1 MAKGFAQVIV
11 VIKAILTRV
20 IFATHGLVAIWR
32 VTQIK
37 NDPYYWYLC
46 ASILALMFEGV
57 FTLTIKKNQ
66 EWKWF
71 CPSVFFYLCS
81 VVPAIWLLEVDKFD
95 KKLLL
100 KLAEKHNQTA
110 INKDK
115 LPPEVFTAIENLNLG
130 VQLDILKD
138 LDEETWATVIEQLL
152 MLILIIG
159 RWMLPKGGLTR
170 DQLSQLLLVYIGTAA
185 DIIEF
190 FDSFKDDKI
199 ASRRILCLL
208 ILSIW
213 SWSLLQFT
221 FVLTA
226 TKSRR
231 TRITA
236 DIDPPKPK
244 FVNGIYKVKEVCCS
258 IDVWGILINII
269 LQDAPFLIFR
279 MLLITY
285 YKIISY
291 MNIFFTCKNTLVIIL
306 QFYRLYVVQQEKNK
320 EISKMAKA
328 TVSGNLAKAVERAA
342 FMGPTADPKIKA
354 GRNVASA
361 AAASGKKAGASNT
374 KKGQQSSS
382 GGQPKKHRSQDSIT
396 SQAQTNNRV
405 LEAARRERA
414 KTGRRKS
421 LSTSNLPTG
430 IEEAFIPPQ
439 TDRVEEDDLE
449 MAMSGSVLS
458 GTNDSQEEE
467 ESDVPLDEI
476 SFTSERPTRKNRKI
490 RMSENPGIYKISGSR
505 SSETSSHQG
514 HGRCRQDT
522 GYSSSSRDSANSSR
536 RGRIVNGG
544 SRTGRAAPS
553 NANRSRTRNAVQ
565 RRRQIIAKELN
576 SIEFGGMLEKISST
590 STSEEFENERIF
602 QRRAA
607 ICAVF
612 SLFVTIFILCMVA
625 IYGGINPRGLIL
637 RETFRVANSTK
648 PKTTTTP
655 TPPNTTDDLPEG
667 SPTVS
672 LHVITLPPSQA
683 QPEHNL
689 NDTNDNNN
697 KGLAVGVLDFSNN
710 NTSNTTEDG
719 DDFFPT
725 ATFSST
731 ATSMNVTLDNLMY
744 EHNTTTDPQNTDTD
758 NDLNVTSIVKPD
770 HGEEFHPFPSPNAIG
785 GGGEISAFTPSR
797 LQQKNAVKE
806 TSVLP
811 DFVRHSRRKVK
822 RLYGFLLQEF
832 SSLRRQ

>member
-565 RRRQIIAKELN
+565 R
-576 SIEFGGMLEKISST
+576 
-590 STSEEFENERIF
+590 
-602 QRRAA
+602 
-607 ICAVF
+607 
-612 SLFVTIFILCMVA
+612 
-625 IYGGINPRGLIL
+625 
-637 RETFRVANSTK
+637 
-648 PKTTTTP
+648 
-655 TPPNTTDDLPEG
+655 
-667 SPTVS
+667 
-672 LHVITLPPSQA
+672 
-683 QPEHNL
+683 
-689 NDTNDNNN
+689 
-697 KGLAVGVLDFSNN
+697 
-710 NTSNTTEDG
+710 
-719 DDFFPT
+719 
-725 ATFSST
+725 
-731 ATSMNVTLDNLMY
+731 
-744 EHNTTTDPQNTDTD
+744 
-758 NDLNVTSIVKPD
+758 
-770 HGEEFHPFPSPNAIG
+770 
-785 GGGEISAFTPSR
+785 
-797 LQQKNAVKE
+797 
-806 TSVLP
+806 
-811 DFVRHSRRKVK
+811 
-822 RLYGFLLQEF
+822 
-832 SSLRRQ
+832 